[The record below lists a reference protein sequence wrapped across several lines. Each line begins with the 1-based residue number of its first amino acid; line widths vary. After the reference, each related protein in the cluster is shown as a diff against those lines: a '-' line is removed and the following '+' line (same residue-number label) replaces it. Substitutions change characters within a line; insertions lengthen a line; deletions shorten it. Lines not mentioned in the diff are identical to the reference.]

1 MEPRKEGGAVA
12 FHTIHSFKLGN
23 PKRPSSTGLKRKSIL
38 LMGESTEGKGKEKR
52 GEEREGEGGDEGE
65 MKGKE
70 GRHVAVVGGWGLSP
84 FPPGSRRHPRNQVQV
99 VTS

>member
-1 MEPRKEGGAVA
+1 MVEPRKEGGAVA

-52 GEEREGEGGDEGE
+52 GEEREGEGGEGVRE
-65 MKGKE
+65 RG
-70 GRHVAVVGGWGLSP
+70 
-84 FPPGSRRHPRNQVQV
+84 
-99 VTS
+99 